1 MKGEGACIEKESNLV
16 TLTDLVNQG
25 WSGMGCRIQNQHCQ
39 SEVRGKGVGQQKHVF
54 TIFSQHLVHVPVGHL
69 VSIVYDH
76 LKKGVID
83 IGKLFFIASMP
94 FWGFAGCRVLYL
106 SAGNGPPT
114 TTTTCSRFPA
124 FSEGPLEFLQNLPM
138 SQHMCWVRVNMS
150 HESGSAQC
158 LDDGGWCVDQWT

>member
-94 FWGFAGCRVLYL
+94 F
-106 SAGNGPPT
+106 
-114 TTTTCSRFPA
+114 
-124 FSEGPLEFLQNLPM
+124 
-138 SQHMCWVRVNMS
+138 
-150 HESGSAQC
+150 
-158 LDDGGWCVDQWT
+158 